1 MVTLNYLLM
10 IKCKQW
16 IEKILIVLGI
26 LFIASIILII
36 VERSVIKSRSDEATK
51 SKIIERH

>member
-1 MVTLNYLLM
+1 M

-16 IEKILIVLGI
+16 IEKILIVVVI
-26 LFIASIILII
+26 LFIASIILIM
-36 VERSVIKSRSDEATK
+36 VERSVIKSRSDEPTK